1 MNRNEILIQLRPN
14 IVIDETKQSG
24 EYENFQNSTIRPIL
38 KFQNVAL
45 LTVMKKY
52 LDETKFPK
60 IKNEQERFI
69 TGFIQKNQYIKQQL
83 IGMVAGFF
91 TSEELKYY
99 LLNSSILN
107 KRIIQ
112 LVIKRVC
119 DGMIN

>member
-14 IVIDETKQSG
+14 IVIDETRQSG

-45 LTVMKKY
+45 LTVMKQY

-69 TGFIQKNQYIKQQL
+69 TELIQKNQYIKQQL
-83 IGMVAGFF
+83 IGMVTGFF

-99 LLNSSILN
+99 LMNSSILN
-107 KRIIQ
+107 KRMIQ

-119 DGMIN
+119 DGLIN